1 MNRIEI
7 VYGGRPYSIGGRE
20 LDEFQA
26 EVSAAAMSKT
36 AYWLKVNA
44 HEGRVEDAY
53 LLIAPGIPIAIINV
67 MPNSPRPATEHNVEH
82 DDNFVLDSL

>member
-7 VYGGRPYSIGGRE
+7 VYGGRPYSIGGRS
-20 LDEFQA
+20 LDDFQA
-26 EVSAAAMSKT
+26 EVSAAAMNRT
-36 AYWLKVNA
+36 AYWLKANA

-67 MPNSPRPATEHNVEH
+67 MPNSPRPPTEHNVEH
-82 DDNFVLDSL
+82 DDTFALDAL

>member
-7 VYGGRPYSIGGRE
+7 VYGGRPYSIGGRSLE
-20 LDEFQA
+20 DFQH
-26 EVSAAAMSKT
+26 EVSQATLTST

-67 MPNSPRPATEHNVEH
+67 TPDGPRAESQHNVDH
-82 DDNFVLDSL
+82 DDSYALDAL

>member
-7 VYGGRPYSIGGRE
+7 VYGGRPYSIGGRT
-20 LDEFQA
+20 LDDFQA
-26 EVSAAAMSKT
+26 EVSMASVNQT

-67 MPNSPRPATEHNVEH
+67 MPNSPRPATEHNVE
-82 DDNFVLDSL
+82 DDDSFVMDAL

>member
-20 LDEFQA
+20 LEEFQA
-26 EVSAAAMSKT
+26 EVSGAAMTQT

-82 DDNFVLDSL
+82 DNFVMDSL